1 MTAEEFDTFR
11 RSIEDTFISLYVID
25 VGSLSLEEKK
35 THQELLAA
43 AYLAVVR
50 IENKAFNEL
59 TKVAIDK
66 LAMLSERTQLLQQ
79 KLAGF
84 KKAAETLQIVSGALD
99 VLTAIA
105 KLFK

>member
-1 MTAEEFDTFR
+1 MTEEEFDTFR
-11 RSIEDTFISLYVID
+11 RSVEDTFISLYVID
-25 VGSLSLEEKK
+25 VGSLTLKEKK

-59 TKVAIDK
+59 TEKAIDR
-66 LAMLSERTQLLQQ
+66 LSMLSERTQALQQ
-79 KLAGF
+79 QLAGF
-84 KKAAETLQIVSGALD
+84 KKAAETLQIVSGALG
-99 VLTAIA
+99 VLTAVA